1 MGGSGATA
9 LLTSSADSHLPVALR
24 PTFMGSRPPVHQGYG
39 SLISRGSPYGGE
51 LFFHDYRNEAAVRAA
66 MPPYLYG
73 CERTPYSAR
82 PDMVAADR
90 VGNWERMLHQRQT
103 PCSWIAPA
111 QRAETD
117 AFYMVRADSLAY
129 RLPCLKSLFLPSPLQ
144 LCQQHRDQLRDH
156 SGRLHPLDFFDI
168 AATPSHCPVDMFTTY
183 QRYPLMFSRYREP
196 QPQPLTFGR
205 TLAIPALPA
214 RSLVGRYNQ
223 YSDTMWKGSSKAMF
237 T

>member
-1 MGGSGATA
+1 M
-9 LLTSSADSHLPVALR
+9 TSSADSHLPVALR
-24 PTFMGSRPPVHQGYG
+24 PTFMGSRPPVSQGYG
-39 SLISRGSPYGGE
+39 SLISKGSPYGGE
-51 LFFHDYRNEAAVRAA
+51 LFFHDYRNEAAVRAS

-90 VGNWERMLHQRQT
+90 VGNWERMLHQRRT

-117 AFYMVRADSLAY
+117 AFYM
-129 RLPCLKSLFLPSPLQ
+129 

-156 SGRLHPLDFFDI
+156 SGRLHPLDFFDV
-168 AATPSHCPVDMFTTY
+168 AATPFHCPVDMFTTY
-183 QRYPLMFSRYREP
+183 QRYPVMFTRYRNP
-196 QPQPLTFGR
+196 QSQPLTFGR
-205 TLAIPALPA
+205 TLAVPPLPA
-214 RSLVGRYNQ
+214 RSLVGDYNQ
-223 YSDTMWKGSSKAMF
+223 YSDTQWKGSSKAMF